1 MVSEGILGSLY
12 TIVRVKASV
21 MQWCLCFMEGGAESE
36 EIWALIK
43 KKN

>member
-21 MQWCLCFMEGGAESE
+21 MQWCLCFMEGGSE